1 MGAQAQDH
9 AAPTALQGVQHCPCM
24 SALQHHSRHT
34 WATRAWAH
42 PGLLS
47 QSEMPTQGH
56 GHVCCPWHRCRHT
69 VTQPMARAGAD
80 TGRHRRS
87 QVCPCSITAAAEAAP
102 RARAAAPANQLRHTP
117 PTRHTPTQTA
127 VFLFPNSQRCRQ
139 TATLTP
145 LHLLQTPTH
154 CCLCPEGMDCAERT
168 LLCLP
173 PLCLDFPER
182 WAVLG

>member
-24 SALQHHSRHT
+24 STLQHHSCHT
-34 WATRAWAH
+34 WATV
-42 PGLLS
+42 PGHI
-47 QSEMPTQGH
+47 QG
-56 GHVCCPWHRCRHT
+56 CCPSQRCPAGAWTR
-69 VTQPMARAGAD
+69 VPMAPLQTHCHTPRG
-80 TGRHRRS
+80 TGRHRHS
-87 QVCPCSITAAAEAAP
+87 QVCPCSTAAAAEAAP
-102 RARAAAPANQLRHTP
+102 RARAVAPANQLRHAP

-154 CCLCPEGMDCAERT
+154 CCLCPEGTDCAQST

-173 PLCLDFPER
+173 PLCALISPSAGLCWGR
-182 WAVLG
+182 AR